1 MDSLPAMPPED
12 IVAPVEHAGLA
23 SLDKNHIPVID
34 RMLDILELIERRRDG
49 STIKEL
55 CSALGAPRST
65 VYRILNTLESRQVVR
80 RRSTGNYV
88 LGPRLL
94 SFAAQVGDSQATDL
108 ARVAAPHMERLAI
121 DTGQSVKF
129 SIIYE
134 GTALV
139 IRTAQG
145 TREFAL
151 NVHTGRTVPL
161 HVGATS
167 KVLLASAPAAL
178 RERILAEPLEKITE
192 NTITDPK
199 VLRTELD
206 LVLRQGWA
214 RDHGEHNEMV
224 DAVAAPVF
232 GGDGQVVAA
241 LSIPYLRDFV
251 TGPQDMLVPAV
262 QAAAGRMSEM
272 LGQL

>member
-1 MDSLPAMPPED
+1 MES
-12 IVAPVEHAGLA
+12 AGHA
-23 SLDKNHIPVID
+23 SLDKNRIPVID
-34 RMLDILELIERRRDG
+34 RMLDILELIERRSEG

-80 RRSTGNYV
+80 KRGSGNYV

-94 SFAAQVGDSQATDL
+94 SFAAQVGDSRAAEL
-108 ARVAAPHMERLAI
+108 SRIAAPHMERLAI
-121 DTGQSVKF
+121 ETGQSVKF

-139 IRTAQG
+139 IRGAQG
-145 TREFAL
+145 AKEFAL
-151 NVHTGRTVPL
+151 NIHTGRTVPL

-178 RERILAEPLEKITE
+178 RDRILAEPLERITE
-192 NTITDPK
+192 NTITDPEA
-199 VLRTELD
+199 LRAELEQ
-206 LVLRQGWA
+206 VLRQGWA
-214 RDHGEHNEMV
+214 SDNGEHNEMV

-232 GGDGQVVAA
+232 GAGGQVVAA

-262 QAAAGRMSEM
+262 QAAARRISEM
-272 LGQL
+272 L